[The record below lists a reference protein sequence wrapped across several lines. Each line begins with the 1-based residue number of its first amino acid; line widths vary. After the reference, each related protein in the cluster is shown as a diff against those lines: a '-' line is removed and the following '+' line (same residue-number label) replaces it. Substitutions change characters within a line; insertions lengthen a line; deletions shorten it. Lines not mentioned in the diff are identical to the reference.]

1 MIFDFIMANP
11 PYSHIGCDITKYLLE
26 EVPHNEIS
34 LLGTTQM
41 LSSHNDQLAMEY
53 VYIEKNVLK
62 PKIRFNWVQQMIVL
76 GWTGKC
82 KVYPTKYYSHKEEP
96 KPNEIRITY
105 ALQGGGEIRMSVN
118 AMLNRNRS
126 TSVMLSLSDKDYKYF
141 LKHWKDMDNVD
152 RFYWL
157 VDIGL
162 YKSFEIVEEK

>member
-1 MIFDFIMANP
+1 MIFDFILSNCPFGTAGISIVNKLM
-11 PYSHIGCDITKYLLE
+11 E
-26 EVPHNEIS
+26 EVPSNEVS

-41 LSSHNDQLAMEY
+41 LSKHNDQLALEY

-82 KVYPTKYYSHKEEP
+82 KVCPTKYYSHKEEP

-105 ALQGGGEIRMSVN
+105 ALQGGGEIRMSIN
-118 AMLNRNRS
+118 AMLNRNRD

-141 LKHWKDMDNVD
+141 LEHWKDMDNVD
-152 RFYWL
+152 RFHWL
-157 VDIGL
+157 VDMGL
-162 YKSFEIVEEK
+162 YKRFEII

>member
-1 MIFDFIMANP
+1 MIFGNIIANP
-11 PYSHIGCDITKYLLE
+11 PYSKIGCYITKYVLDE
-26 EVPHNEIS
+26 IPHNEIS

-62 PKIRFNWVQQMIVL
+62 PKIRLNWVQQMIVL

-82 KVYPTKYYSHKEEP
+82 KVYPTKYYNHKVEP

-105 ALQGGGEIRMSVN
+105 ALQGGGEIRMSIN
-118 AMLNRNRS
+118 AMLNRNRD

-141 LKHWKDMDNVD
+141 LEHWKDMDNVD
-152 RFYWL
+152 RFHWL
-157 VDIGL
+157 VDMGL
-162 YKSFEIVEEK
+162 YKKFGIIEE